1 MEAEDRRSPAEVEP
15 DRCGQLDVHL
25 SPGEESKGK
34 YQILLLHVALK
45 KKPLSLTDI
54 HYFIHNYTYIKQP
67 FFSLRLRYADL
78 FQIIQVM
85 KPLKPKSQMCLLIWT
100 G

>member
-1 MEAEDRRSPAEVEP
+1 MEVEDRRSPAEVEP

-25 SPGEESKGK
+25 SPGEDSKGK
-34 YQILLLHVALK
+34 YQILLLHVAFRK
-45 KKPLSLTDI
+45 KKPLSLSL
-54 HYFIHNYTYIKQP
+54 HYFIHNYTYIKQS
-67 FFSLRLRYADL
+67 FFSLRLRYAGL
-78 FQIIQVM
+78 FQMIQMM

>member
-1 MEAEDRRSPAEVEP
+1 MEVEDRRSPAEVEP

-45 KKPLSLTDI
+45 KKAFKS
-54 HYFIHNYTYIKQP
+54 HRYT
-67 FFSLRLRYADL
+67 
-78 FQIIQVM
+78 
-85 KPLKPKSQMCLLIWT
+85 LLYP
-100 G
+100 